1 MRLNQV
7 TVTMPDL
14 DAGWEFYRTL
24 GLQPIV
30 DARPHYV
37 RFVCP
42 DGGSSFSLHQGEA
55 GGSGTTVYFEC
66 DDLDLTVSRL
76 IEAGILFASSPADKS
91 WLWREAEIF
100 DPPAT
105 ASYFIS
111 QAPTGSIRPGG
122 CRVPPTAELA
132 RPDRAIIGL
141 ALFAAAPIPFVFLR
155 CTR

>member
-14 DAGWEFYRTL
+14 DAGWAFYGTL

-55 GGSGTTVYFEC
+55 TGGGTTVYFEC
-66 DDLDLTVSRL
+66 NDLDLAVSRL

-91 WLWREAEIF
+91 WLWREAEVF
-100 DPPAT
+100 DPAGNRIVLYFAGTNRLDPPWRVPAT
-105 ASYFIS
+105 AA
-111 QAPTGSIRPGG
+111 Q
-122 CRVPPTAELA
+122 
-132 RPDRAIIGL
+132 
-141 ALFAAAPIPFVFLR
+141 
-155 CTR
+155 

>member
-14 DAGWEFYRTL
+14 DAGWKFYRTL
-24 GLQPIV
+24 GLEPIV

-55 GGSGTTVYFEC
+55 RAGGTTVYFEC

-76 IEAGILFASSPADKS
+76 IEAGILFASGPADKS
-91 WLWREAEIF
+91 WRWREAEVF
-100 DPPAT
+100 DPAGNRIVL
-105 ASYFIS
+105 YF
-111 QAPTGSIRPGG
+111 AGTNRLDPPW
-122 CRVPPTAELA
+122 RVPAS
-132 RPDRAIIGL
+132 
-141 ALFAAAPIPFVFLR
+141 AAQ
-155 CTR
+155 